1 MRYLVLN
8 RTPLTGMRFPDW
20 LGAGHEAVLLTDAA
34 AVSSDPVERASQL
47 AGYAHVEVVQDYH
60 FNPLVES
67 QALAMHEKWGF
78 EGVISL
84 SEFDLLRA
92 ARLREAFA
100 VPGQDVASATAFRDK
115 LVMKRILSEAGV
127 PVAPY
132 APVSNLADLLRFID
146 EVGYPVVV
154 KPRSGGGSMDVH
166 VLDDRHDVDTLL
178 AAHRAL
184 GTDDGAHL
192 LAEQYIE
199 HELLHVDGIVVDG
212 ETRLMW
218 PSTQGDSTCL
228 DIKRGRIL
236 HSCMLD
242 ADDPLF
248 EPARDLTRRALAALP
263 TPATSLFHAEV
274 FRATDGRLVFNEV
287 ASRMG
292 GGMIE
297 DVVTLGFGHF
307 LLEVF
312 VRSVGGNEPP
322 ALPAAPDR
330 IAGLALFPP
339 RPGTLVEI
347 PDACPVPGIT
357 AYRRHAEPGTVL
369 EPARMSVEKIGSVLA
384 TGASRAE
391 VERALAAAG
400 AWFDG
405 ATVIRDAAADP
416 GSGPASGP
424 APDLAS

>member
-8 RTPLTGMRFPDW
+8 RTPLTGMRFQDW
-20 LGAGHEAVLLTDAA
+20 LGADNEAVLLTDAA
-34 AVSSDPVERASQL
+34 AVSRDPQERAVQL
-47 AGYAHVEVVQDYH
+47 AGYAHVEVVEDYH

-78 EGVISL
+78 DGVVSL

-115 LVMKRILSEAGV
+115 LVMKRILTEAGI

-132 APVSNLADLLRFID
+132 APVANLADLLGFID
-146 EVGYPVVV
+146 RVGYPVVV
-154 KPRSGGGSMDVH
+154 KPRTGGGSMDVH
-166 VLDDRHDVDTLL
+166 VLDDRLDVDTLL

-192 LAEQYIE
+192 LAEQYVE

-212 ETRLMW
+212 ETRMMW

-228 DIKRGRIL
+228 DIKQGRAL

-263 TPATSLFHAEV
+263 TPETSMFHAEIFV
-274 FRATDGRLVFNEV
+274 ATDGSLVFNEV

-297 DVVTLGFGHF
+297 DVVKLGFGVF

-312 VRSVGGNEPP
+312 VRCIGGNEPP
-322 ALPAAPDR
+322 ALAAAPDR

-339 RPGTLVEI
+339 RPGTLVAI
-347 PDACPVPGIT
+347 PEECPVPGIT
-357 AYRRHAEPGTVL
+357 AYRKHAEPGTVL
-369 EPARMSVEKIGSVLA
+369 ELARMSVEKIGSVLA
-384 TGASRAE
+384 TGGSRGE
-391 VERALAAAG
+391 VEKALADAG

-405 ATVIRDAAADP
+405 ATVIQDEAAD
-416 GSGPASGP
+416 SAS
-424 APDLAS
+424 